1 MSSSSI
7 AATRGTAAA
16 GRATALRQLYLVR
29 SGFALVWAILL
40 FLTAS
45 NGSPLTAVL
54 LVLYPVFD
62 VAAAVVDVRSQ
73 RVGASR
79 SAVGLVVN
87 ITVSTLAALG
97 LAVALT
103 SGIPAV
109 LRVWGAWA
117 LLAGVLELVVA
128 VGRRRLGGQW
138 ALIIS
143 GALSMV
149 AGTTFVVQSFAPGAS
164 VVAVAGYA
172 LLGGVFFLVSALRLG
187 RAAGTT
193 DMSSSSAGPGRAGW
207 WRSVSHS
214 SAPTGIG
221 SQ

>member
-7 AATRGTAAA
+7 AATRGTAVSGGAP
-16 GRATALRQLYLVR
+16 ALRRLYLVR
-29 SGFALVWAILL
+29 FGFALVWAILL

-45 NGSPLTAVL
+45 NGSALTALL
-54 LVLYPVFD
+54 LVVYPVFD
-62 VAAAVVDVRSQ
+62 VAAAVVDVRAQ
-73 RVGASR
+73 RGGASR
-79 SAVGLVVN
+79 TLVAT
-87 ITVSTLAALG
+87 ITVSTLAAVG

-103 SGIPAV
+103 SGIPAA

-117 LLAGVLELVVA
+117 IVAGVLQLVVA

-138 ALIIS
+138 AMVVS
-143 GALSMV
+143 GALSVV
-149 AGTTFVVQSFAPGAS
+149 AGTAFVVQSFAPGAS
-164 VVAVAGYA
+164 LVTVAGYA

-187 RAAGTT
+187 RAATTSPGT
-193 DMSSSSAGPGRAGW
+193 GW

-214 SAPTGIG
+214 SAATGIG

>member
-7 AATRGTAAA
+7 AATRGTAATGCA
-16 GRATALRQLYLVR
+16 PALRRLYLVR
-29 SGFALVWAILL
+29 FGFALVWAILL
-40 FLTAS
+40 VLTAS
-45 NGSPLTAVL
+45 NSSPLTAVL

-73 RVGASR
+73 GVGASR
-79 SAVGLVVN
+79 TGSAVGLVVN

-103 SGIPAV
+103 SGTPAA

-117 LLAGVLELVVA
+117 LLAGVLQLVVA

-143 GALSMV
+143 GALSVV
-149 AGTTFVVQSFAPGAS
+149 AGATFVVQSFAPGAS
-164 VVAVAGYA
+164 LVTVAGYA

-187 RAAGTT
+187 RT
-193 DMSSSSAGPGRAGW
+193 
-207 WRSVSHS
+207 VSHS

>member
-79 SAVGLVVN
+79 GAVGLVVN

>member
-7 AATRGTAAA
+7 SATRGTAATGGA
-16 GRATALRQLYLVR
+16 PALRRLYLVR
-29 SGFALVWAILL
+29 FGFALVWAILL

-45 NGSPLTAVL
+45 SNSALTAVL
-54 LVLYPVFD
+54 LVLYPAFD
-62 VAAAVVDVRSQ
+62 VAAAVVDVRAQ
-73 RVGASR
+73 RGGASR
-79 SAVGLVVN
+79 TLVAT
-87 ITVSTLAALG
+87 ITVSTLAAVG

-103 SGIPAV
+103 SGIPAA

-117 LLAGVLELVVA
+117 IVAGVLQLVVA

-138 ALIIS
+138 AMVIS
-143 GALSMV
+143 GALSVV
-149 AGTTFVVQSFAPGAS
+149 AGTAFVVQSFAPGAS
-164 VVAVAGYA
+164 VVTVAAYA

-187 RAAGTT
+187 RAATTSPGT
-193 DMSSSSAGPGRAGW
+193 GW

-214 SAPTGIG
+214 SAATGIG

>member
-1 MSSSSI
+1 MSSTRATSRKRGDSSCATGPTDVTSSI
-7 AATRGTAAA
+7 AATRGTAAT
-16 GRATALRQLYLVR
+16 GRAAALRRLYLVR
-29 SGFALVWAILL
+29 FGFALVWAILL

-45 NGSPLTAVL
+45 NSSPLTAVL

-117 LLAGVLELVVA
+117 LLAGVLQLVVA

-138 ALIIS
+138 AMIIS
-143 GALSMV
+143 GALSVV

-164 VVAVAGYA
+164 LVAVAGYA

-187 RAAGTT
+187 RAAGNN
-193 DMSSSSAGPGRAGW
+193 
-207 WRSVSHS
+207 
-214 SAPTGIG
+214 
-221 SQ
+221 

>member
-79 SAVGLVVN
+79 GAVGLVVN

-117 LLAGVLELVVA
+117 LLAGVLQLVVA

-164 VVAVAGYA
+164 VVTVAAYA

-187 RAAGTT
+187 RTAGNN
-193 DMSSSSAGPGRAGW
+193 
-207 WRSVSHS
+207 
-214 SAPTGIG
+214 
-221 SQ
+221 

>member
-7 AATRGTAAA
+7 AATRGTAATGGA
-16 GRATALRQLYLVR
+16 PALRRLYLVR
-29 SGFALVWAILL
+29 FGFALVWAILL
-40 FLTAS
+40 FQTAS
-45 NGSPLTAVL
+45 NSSALTAVL

-73 RVGASR
+73 QGGAAR
-79 SAVGLVVN
+79 TGSAVGLVAT
-87 ITVSTLAALG
+87 ITVSTLAAAG

-103 SGIPAV
+103 SGIPAA

-117 LLAGVLELVVA
+117 IVAGVLQLVVA

-138 ALIIS
+138 AMVVS
-143 GALSMV
+143 GALSVV
-149 AGTTFVVQSFAPGAS
+149 AGTAFVVQSFAPGAS
-164 VVAVAGYA
+164 LVTVAGYA

-187 RAAGTT
+187 RAATTSPGT
-193 DMSSSSAGPGRAGW
+193 GW

-214 SAPTGIG
+214 SAATGIG

>member
-7 AATRGTAAA
+7 AATRGTAATGGA
-16 GRATALRQLYLVR
+16 QALRRLYLVR
-29 SGFALVWAILL
+29 FGFALVWAVLL

-79 SAVGLVVN
+79 GAVGLVVN

-117 LLAGVLELVVA
+117 LLAGVLQLVVA

-143 GALSMV
+143 GALSVV
-149 AGTTFVVQSFAPGAS
+149 AGATFVVQSFAPGAS
-164 VVAVAGYA
+164 LVTVAGYA

-187 RAAGTT
+187 RTVG
-193 DMSSSSAGPGRAGW
+193 
-207 WRSVSHS
+207 HS
-214 SAPTGIG
+214 
-221 SQ
+221 

>member
-1 MSSSSI
+1 MSSSRTNGPTDGTSI
-7 AATRGTAAA
+7 AATRGNAAPGGA
-16 GRATALRQLYLVR
+16 PALRRLYLVR
-29 SGFALVWAILL
+29 FGFALVWAILL

-45 NGSPLTAVL
+45 SSSALTAVL
-54 LVLYPVFD
+54 LVLYPAFD

-117 LLAGVLELVVA
+117 LLAGVLQLVVA

-164 VVAVAGYA
+164 VVTVAAYA

-187 RAAGTT
+187 RTVGH
-193 DMSSSSAGPGRAGW
+193 D
-207 WRSVSHS
+207 
-214 SAPTGIG
+214 
-221 SQ
+221 

>member
-29 SGFALVWAILL
+29 FGFALVWAILL

-45 NGSPLTAVL
+45 NSSPLTAVL

-73 RVGASR
+73 QGGAAR
-79 SAVGLVVN
+79 TGSAVGLVAT
-87 ITVSTLAALG
+87 ITVSTLAAAG

-103 SGIPAV
+103 SGIPAA

-117 LLAGVLELVVA
+117 IVAGVLQLVVA

-138 ALIIS
+138 AMVIS
-143 GALSMV
+143 GALSVV
-149 AGTTFVVQSFAPGAS
+149 AGTAFVVQSFAPGAS
-164 VVAVAGYA
+164 VVTVAAYA

-187 RAAGTT
+187 RTAGNN
-193 DMSSSSAGPGRAGW
+193 
-207 WRSVSHS
+207 
-214 SAPTGIG
+214 
-221 SQ
+221 

>member
-7 AATRGTAAA
+7 TATRGTAAA
-16 GRATALRQLYLVR
+16 GRAPALRRLYLVR
-29 SGFALVWAILL
+29 FGFALVWAVLL

-62 VAAAVVDVRSQ
+62 VAAAVVDLRSQ
-73 RVGASR
+73 RVR
-79 SAVGLVVN
+79 AVGLLVN
-87 ITVSTLAALG
+87 ITVSSLAAVG

-117 LLAGVLELVVA
+117 LLAGVLQLVVA

-138 ALIIS
+138 ALVVS
-143 GALSMV
+143 GVLSVV
-149 AGTTFVVQSFAPGAS
+149 AGTAFIVQSFAPGAS
-164 VVAVAGYA
+164 LVAVAGYA

-187 RAAGTT
+187 RAAT
-193 DMSSSSAGPGRAGW
+193 SSPAGAGW

>member
-7 AATRGTAAA
+7 AATRGTAATSGA
-16 GRATALRQLYLVR
+16 PALRRLYLVR
-29 SGFALVWAILL
+29 FGFALVWAILL

-79 SAVGLVVN
+79 GAVGLVVN

-117 LLAGVLELVVA
+117 LLAGVLQLVVA

>member
-7 AATRGTAAA
+7 AATRGTAVSGGAP
-16 GRATALRQLYLVR
+16 ALRRLYLVR
-29 SGFALVWAILL
+29 FGFALVWAILL

-45 NGSPLTAVL
+45 NGSALTALL
-54 LVLYPVFD
+54 LVVYPVFD
-62 VAAAVVDVRSQ
+62 VAAAVVDVRAQ
-73 RVGASR
+73 RGGASR
-79 SAVGLVVN
+79 TLVAT
-87 ITVSTLAALG
+87 ITVSTLAAVG

-103 SGIPAV
+103 SGIPAA

-117 LLAGVLELVVA
+117 IVAGVLQLVVA

-138 ALIIS
+138 AMVVS
-143 GALSMV
+143 GALSVV
-149 AGTTFVVQSFAPGAS
+149 AGTAFVVQSFAPGAS
-164 VVAVAGYA
+164 LDTVAGYA

-187 RAAGTT
+187 RAATTSPGT
-193 DMSSSSAGPGRAGW
+193 GW

-214 SAPTGIG
+214 SAATGIG

>member
-1 MSSSSI
+1 MSRSLS
-7 AATRGTAAA
+7 
-16 GRATALRQLYLVR
+16 LRRLYFVR
-29 SGFALVWAILL
+29 FGFALVWAILL
-40 FLTAS
+40 AVANS
-45 NGSPLTAVL
+45 GPLTAVL

-62 VAAAVVDVRSQ
+62 VAAAVVDLRSQ
-73 RVGASR
+73 RVGA
-79 SAVGLVVN
+79 VGLVVN
-87 ITVSTLAALG
+87 VVVSSLAAVG

-103 SGIPAV
+103 SGIPAA

-117 LLAGVLELVVA
+117 LLAGVLQLVVA

-143 GALSMV
+143 GALSVV
-149 AGTTFVVQSFAPGAS
+149 AGTAFVVQSFAPGAS
-164 VVAVAGYA
+164 LVSVAGYA

-187 RAAGTT
+187 RAAT
-193 DMSSSSAGPGRAGW
+193 SSPAGAW

>member
-16 GRATALRQLYLVR
+16 GRATALRRLYLVR
-29 SGFALVWAILL
+29 FGFALVWAILL
-40 FLTAS
+40 FHTAS
-45 NGSPLTAVL
+45 NSGPLTAVL
-54 LVLYPVFD
+54 LVLYPLFD

-79 SAVGLVVN
+79 STVGLVVN

-103 SGIPAV
+103 SGIPAA

-117 LLAGVLELVVA
+117 LLAGVLQLVVA

-164 VVAVAGYA
+164 LVTVAGYA

-187 RAAGTT
+187 RTAGN
-193 DMSSSSAGPGRAGW
+193 D
-207 WRSVSHS
+207 
-214 SAPTGIG
+214 
-221 SQ
+221 

>member
-16 GRATALRQLYLVR
+16 GCATALRQLYLVR

-45 NGSPLTAVL
+45 NGGPLTAVL

-117 LLAGVLELVVA
+117 LLAGVLQLVVA

-187 RAAGTT
+187 RAAGNN
-193 DMSSSSAGPGRAGW
+193 
-207 WRSVSHS
+207 
-214 SAPTGIG
+214 
-221 SQ
+221 

>member
-7 AATRGTAAA
+7 AATRGTAVSGGAP
-16 GRATALRQLYLVR
+16 ALRRLYLVR
-29 SGFALVWAILL
+29 FGFALVWAILL

-45 NGSPLTAVL
+45 NGSALTALL
-54 LVLYPVFD
+54 LVVYPVFD
-62 VAAAVVDVRSQ
+62 VAAAVVDVRAQ
-73 RVGASR
+73 RGGASR
-79 SAVGLVVN
+79 TLVAT
-87 ITVSTLAALG
+87 ITVSTLAAVG

-103 SGIPAV
+103 SGIPAA

-117 LLAGVLELVVA
+117 IVAGVLQLGVA

-138 ALIIS
+138 AMIIS
-143 GALSMV
+143 GALSVV

-164 VVAVAGYA
+164 VVTVAAYA

-187 RAAGTT
+187 RAATTSPGT
-193 DMSSSSAGPGRAGW
+193 GW

-214 SAPTGIG
+214 SAATGIG

>member
-7 AATRGTAAA
+7 AATRGTAAI
-16 GRATALRQLYLVR
+16 GGPPTLRRLYLVR
-29 SGFALVWAILL
+29 FGFALVWAILL

-79 SAVGLVVN
+79 GAVGLVVN

-117 LLAGVLELVVA
+117 LLAGVLQLVVA

-187 RAAGTT
+187 RAAGNN
-193 DMSSSSAGPGRAGW
+193 
-207 WRSVSHS
+207 
-214 SAPTGIG
+214 
-221 SQ
+221 

>member
-1 MSSSSI
+1 MSSSTT
-7 AATRGTAAA
+7 AATRGTAAD
-16 GRATALRQLYLVR
+16 GRAPALRRLYLVR
-29 SGFALVWAILL
+29 FGFALVWAVLL

-45 NGSPLTAVL
+45 DSSPLTAVL

-73 RVGASR
+73 RVGGSR
-79 SAVGLVVN
+79 TGSTVGLVVN

-103 SGIPAV
+103 SGIPAA

-117 LLAGVLELVVA
+117 LLAGALQLVVA

-164 VVAVAGYA
+164 LVTVAGYA

-187 RAAGTT
+187 RTV
-193 DMSSSSAGPGRAGW
+193 GRN
-207 WRSVSHS
+207 
-214 SAPTGIG
+214 
-221 SQ
+221 